1 MMKLLLLLPVVL
13 AQTTLQ
19 TTTFYEVDG
28 YTTMISSSCSS
39 SQYYDSSSQKCRD
52 CGSNQ
57 VPDFSAVDALGD
69 ATGCKCSDGYYKVF
83 NDCSSVSY
91 KDHFAH
97 VTTAVSVDVFPTL
110 TLSSVTCH

>member
-1 MMKLLLLLPVVL
+1 MKLLLLLPVVL

-91 KDHFAH
+91 HSAH
-97 VTTAVSVDVFPTL
+97 VTSVDVSPTL